1 MNMPFSP
8 RGAIS
13 LAPRPAAAPLLE
25 AARALLPLL
34 ETGKPISTDML
45 RHAVETAYGDTDA
58 NGAWV
63 WKDAYEALECAQIL
77 FMLKYGAAIR
87 RKAADPAA
95 ELAMIER
102 ISSLVPTQTRRSE
115 ESQRLQQFS
124 TPLPL
129 AFVAANAAGISAD
142 DLVLEP
148 SAGTGILACYARIAG
163 AGLLL
168 NEIADDRA
176 QILTDIF
183 GGTVTQHDA
192 ATIHDR
198 LDPAL
203 SPTIVLMNPPF
214 SAAPNV
220 EGRFRAATM
229 QHVRSALARLAPSG
243 RLVMI
248 SGSNF
253 APGSSQ
259 WGDFFR
265 SIEDRAT
272 IRFSSAI
279 AGRVYASHGTTF
291 ETRLTVIDK
300 VTIAGT
306 APALHTQAAAT
317 CAELLSRIT
326 EGVPARCSA
335 SSSPISLRTTKPA
348 SSITALRDKARA
360 QARAAAVEAARHPLD
375 KVEVCEI
382 DYEPREEQSA
392 ASTQSA
398 ELYEPYRVQAI
409 KIIGAKEPP
418 TALVQS
424 AAMASIA
431 PPLPSY
437 RPTLPKNLI
446 TSGALSDAQIE
457 SIIYAGEAHNA
468 HLSGTYTVNETY
480 DQLKA
485 AAENAE
491 NAFKL
496 RRGWY
501 LGDGTGCGKG
511 RQVAGVIMDNFLKG
525 RRRAVWLSK
534 SDKLIEDAVRDW
546 TALGGAASDIVPLAR
561 FRQGAPIKLE
571 QGILFVTYA
580 TMRTSERQDGDGNL
594 KASRLQQ
601 IIDWLGHD
609 FDGVIAFDEA
619 HAMANAAG
627 DKGERGEKKPSEQG
641 LAGLRLQNAVPDARI
656 LYVSATGATTVAN
669 LAYASRLGLWA
680 TGDFP
685 FVSRAD
691 FVGAMESG
699 GIAAME
705 VISRD
710 LKALGLY
717 IARSLSFKG
726 VEYEMLVHE
735 LTDAQRAIYD
745 DYAGAFQIIHHNLEQ
760 ALLASGITSDEGT
773 LNRQAKSA
781 ARSAFESN
789 KQRFFNHLITAMK
802 CPSLIKAIEQD
813 ISDGHSAVIQI
824 VSTSEALLDRRL
836 AEIPA
841 SEWNDLSL
849 DITPREYVIDYLAH
863 SFPTQL
869 FEPYTDE
876 DGNLRSKPAL
886 DANGNPI
893 QCREALERRDRMIE
907 HLCALPPVH
916 GALDQVLWHF
926 GKDRVAEVTGRSR
939 RIVRTSDGRLSV
951 ERRPGSAN
959 LSEAHAFM
967 DDSKRILIFSDAG
980 GTGRSYHADLTVK
993 NQRLRVHYL
1002 LEPGWRADNAIQGLG
1017 RTHRTNQAQPPL
1029 FRPCATNVKGEK
1041 RFLSTIARRLDTL
1054 GAITKGQRQTGGQ
1067 GMFRPED
1074 NLESPYA
1081 RAALRQFFSNLVR
1094 GKVEACSLSEFID
1107 MTALNIVDSAGCLL
1121 DELPPISQ
1129 FLNRCLALTIDMQN
1143 AIFQTFEMLLDKI
1156 IDDALRAGTLDVGL
1170 ETLTAERFDV
1180 VERRIIHQHAASG
1193 ATSLSL
1199 TINETTQNKPLSL
1212 DVVRKIAASDRSASL
1227 LINAKSGRAAL
1238 MQPAAS
1244 VMDEDGTP
1252 IRRVQ
1257 LTRPMHREKLF
1268 EAELELTHWNPA
1280 TDAEFE
1286 QAWTDEVLQVP
1297 QFSTRRLT
1305 LISGLLLPIWN
1316 KLPSENCRVYRLETH
1331 DGERVLGRLVTSEQL
1346 SAVYR
1351 ALGIDASVDMTPAE
1365 TLEAVMAR
1373 GATIDISGGL
1383 TLKRSRV
1390 MGEVRLEVI
1399 GHSPSA
1405 LPALKALGCFTEI
1418 ISWTTRLFV
1427 PANNPDVLERLLE
1440 RYRMVDHSE
1449 AA

>member
-1 MNMPFSP
+1 MNVPFIP
-8 RGAIS
+8 RDALP
-13 LAPRPAAAPLLE
+13 LAPRPAAMSLLE

-34 ETGKPISTDML
+34 EKGKPISTDLL
-45 RHAVETAYGDTDA
+45 REAVESAYGDSDA

-77 FMLKYGAAIR
+77 FMLKYGPRIR
-87 RKAADPAA
+87 RQAADPAA

-102 ISSLVPTQTRRSE
+102 ISALVPTQTRRSE
-115 ESQRLQQFS
+115 QSQRLQQFS

-129 AFVAANAAGISAD
+129 AFVAAQAAGISPGD
-142 DLVLEP
+142 IVLEP

-163 AGLLL
+163 ADLVL

-176 QILTDIF
+176 QILAELFEMSI
-183 GGTVTQHDA
+183 TQHDA
-192 ATIHDR
+192 ASIHDR
-198 LDPAL
+198 LDAAL
-203 SPTIVLMNPPF
+203 SPTVVLMNPPF

-229 QHVRSALARLAPSG
+229 QHVRSALARLSPGG
-243 RLVMI
+243 RLVML

-265 SIEDRAT
+265 SIEDRAA

-279 AGRVYASHGTTF
+279 SGRVYASHGTSF

-300 VTIAGT
+300 VTGST
-306 APALHTQAAAT
+306 AVPTLHTDPAAS
-317 CAELLSRIT
+317 CADLLTRIVDS
-326 EGVPARCSA
+326 VPVRSNAA
-335 SSSPISLRTTKPA
+335 FTAVSLKVAKPA
-348 SSITALRDKARA
+348 ASITALRDKARE
-360 QARAAAVEAARHPLD
+360 QARADAAEASRHPLD
-375 KVEVCEI
+375 KVEIHEVE
-382 DYEPREEQSA
+382 YEPRTDNPDASA
-392 ASTQSA
+392 KPAG
-398 ELYEPYRVQAI
+398 LYEPYRVQSI
-409 KIIGAKEPP
+409 NIIGAVGHT

-437 RPTLPKNLI
+437 RPTLPKSLVS
-446 TSGALSDAQIE
+446 SGTLSDAQIE
-457 SIIYAGEAHNA
+457 SVIYAGEAHSA
-468 HLSGTYTVNETY
+468 HLSGTYTINETY
-480 DQLKA
+480 DRLNA
-485 AAENAE
+485 AAEGAD
-491 NAFKL
+491 NAFKI
-496 RRGWY
+496 RRGWF

-525 RRRAVWLSK
+525 RRRALWISK

-546 TALGGAASDIVPLAR
+546 TALGGAASDIVPLGR
-561 FRQGAPIKLE
+561 YRQGAPIKLE

-580 TMRTSERQDGDGNL
+580 ALRTSERQDGDGTL

-601 IIDWLGHD
+601 LIDWLGRD

-619 HAMANAAG
+619 HGMANAAG

-641 LAGLRLQNAVPDARI
+641 LAGLRLQNAVPDARVI
-656 LYVSATGATTVAN
+656 YVSATGATTVAN
-669 LAYASRLGLWA
+669 LAYASRLGLWD

-717 IARSLSFKG
+717 IARSLSFEG

-745 DYAGAFQIIHHNLEQ
+745 AYAGAFQIIHQNLEQ
-760 ALLASGITSDEGT
+760 ALMASGITSDEGT

-802 CPSLIKAIEQD
+802 CPSLIRAIEND
-813 ISDGHSAVIQI
+813 MADGNSAVIQI
-824 VSTSEALLDRRL
+824 VSTSEALLERRL
-836 AEIPA
+836 AEISA
-841 SEWNDLSL
+841 SEWNDLQIDMS
-849 DITPREYVIDYLAH
+849 PKEYVISYLQH

-886 DANGNPI
+886 DAHGNPI
-893 QCREALERRDRMIE
+893 QCREALERRDSLIE
-907 HLCALPPVH
+907 HLCALPSVH

-926 GKDRVAEVTGRSR
+926 GKDQVAEVTGRSR
-939 RIVRTSDGRLSV
+939 RIIRTSDGRLCV

-959 LSEAHAFM
+959 LSEARAFM
-967 DDSKRILIFSDAG
+967 DDKKRILIFSDAG
-980 GTGRSYHADLTVK
+980 GTGRSYHADLCVK

-1081 RAALRQFFSNLVR
+1081 RAALRQFFTNLVR
-1094 GKVEACSLSEFID
+1094 GKVEVCSLSDFID
-1107 MTALNIVDSAGCLL
+1107 MTALNIVDSAGSLL

-1143 AIFQTFEMLLDKI
+1143 AIFETFEMLLEKI

-1180 VERRIIHQHAASG
+1180 LERRIIHQHAASG
-1193 ATSLSL
+1193 ATTLSLSISEI
-1199 TINETTQNKPLSL
+1199 TRNKPLSL
-1212 DVVRKIAASDRSASL
+1212 ETIRAIVTSDRSASL
-1227 LINAKSGRAAL
+1227 LVNAKSGRAAL
-1238 MQPAAS
+1238 LQPAAS
-1244 VMDEDGTP
+1244 IMDEDGTP

-1268 EAELELTHWNPA
+1268 EAELELTQWNPA

-1286 QAWTDEVLQVP
+1286 KAWSDEVSQIP
-1297 QFSTRRLT
+1297 EFTTRRLT

-1316 KLPSENCRVYRLETH
+1316 VLPTENCRVYRLETH
-1331 DGERVLGRLVTSEQL
+1331 DGERVLGRLVTTDQL
-1346 SAVYR
+1346 QTVCR
-1351 ALGIDASVDMTPAE
+1351 ALGIDADVELTAPE
-1365 TLEAVMAR
+1365 ILEAVMER
-1373 GATIDISGGL
+1373 GATVDIAGGL
-1383 TLKRSRV
+1383 RLKRSRV
-1390 MGEVRLEVI
+1390 MGEARMEVI
-1399 GHSPSA
+1399 GHSATA
-1405 LPALKALGCFTEI
+1405 LQTLKALGCFTEI
-1418 ISWTTRLFV
+1418 ISWSTRLFV
-1427 PANNPDVLERLLE
+1427 PVNNPDVLDRLIE
-1440 RYRMVDHSE
+1440 RYRMIDHSE

>member
-1 MNMPFSP
+1 MNVSFSP
-8 RGAIS
+8 STAI
-13 LAPRPAAAPLLE
+13 LVPRAAPLLE
-25 AARALLPLL
+25 AARALLPIV
-34 ETGKPISTDML
+34 ETGKPVSTDML
-45 RHAVETAYGDTDA
+45 RTAVENAYGDSDS

-77 FMLKYGAAIR
+77 FILKYGARIR
-87 RKAADPAA
+87 RQAAGPVS
-95 ELAMIER
+95 ELAMLEKIAA
-102 ISSLVPTQTRRSE
+102 LVPTQTRRSE

-129 AFVAANAAGISAD
+129 AFVAAHAAALTSD

-148 SAGTGILACYARIAG
+148 SAGTGILACFVRIAG
-163 AGLLL
+163 ADLLL
-168 NEIADDRA
+168 NELADDRA
-176 QILTDIF
+176 HLLAEIF
-183 GGTVTQHDA
+183 GQSVTRLDA

-198 LDPAL
+198 LAPSL
-203 SPTIVLMNPPF
+203 SPSVVLMNPPF

-229 QHVRSALARLAPSG
+229 QHVRSALARLSAGG

-253 APGSSQ
+253 APGSSH

-272 IRFSSAI
+272 IRFSSPVSGKI
-279 AGRVYASHGTTF
+279 YASHGTTF

-300 VTIAGT
+300 VTGDG
-306 APALHTQAAAT
+306 APASLHTEPAQS
-317 CAELLSRIT
+317 CLDLLERVTTGIPSRRLASDAP
-326 EGVPARCSA
+326 VSLHPA
-335 SSSPISLRTTKPA
+335 KPA
-348 SSITALRDKARA
+348 STIASLRDKARA
-360 QARAAAVEAARHPLD
+360 QARAAAAEASRHPLD
-375 KVEVCEI
+375 KAETAVLDYAPRI
-382 DYEPREEQSA
+382 DEADGSGQPSG
-392 ASTQSA
+392 
-398 ELYEPYRVQAI
+398 LYEPYRVQAI
-409 KIIGAKEPP
+409 SIADAISHP

-431 PPLPSY
+431 PPLPTY
-437 RPTLPKNLI
+437 RPTLPKALVAN
-446 TSGALSDAQIE
+446 GVLSDAQLE
-457 SIIYAGEAHNA
+457 SVIYAGEAHTA
-468 HLSGTYTVNETY
+468 HLAGAYTVNDTY

-485 AAENAE
+485 APENASD
-491 NAFKL
+491 AFRL

-511 RQVAGVIMDNFLKG
+511 RQVAGIIMDNFLKG
-525 RRRAVWLSK
+525 RRRAVWVSK

-546 TALGGAASDIVPLAR
+546 TALGGAASDIVPLGR

-571 QGILFVTYA
+571 QGILFITYA
-580 TMRTSERQDGDGNL
+580 TMRTSERQDGDGTL
-594 KASRLQQ
+594 KASRLTQ
-601 IIDWLGHD
+601 IVDWLGRD

-627 DKGERGEKKPSEQG
+627 DKGERGDKKPSEQG
-641 LAGLRLQNAVPDARI
+641 LAGLRLQNAVPDARVV
-656 LYVSATGATTVAN
+656 YVSATGATTVGN
-669 LAYASRLGLWA
+669 LAYASRLGLWG

-685 FVSRAD
+685 FATRTD
-691 FVGAMESG
+691 FVAAMESG

-717 IARSLSFKG
+717 MARSISFEG

-735 LTDAQRAIYD
+735 LTDAQRRIYD
-745 DYAGAFQIIHHNLEQ
+745 DYAGAFQIIHQNLEQ

-802 CPSLIKAIEQD
+802 CPSLIRSIEED
-813 ISDGHSAVIQI
+813 LAAGHSAVIQI
-824 VSTSEALLDRRL
+824 VSTSEALLERRL
-836 AEIPA
+836 SEIPA
-841 SEWNDLSL
+841 SEWSDLTL

-869 FEPYTDE
+869 FEPYTDD
-876 DGNLRSKPAL
+876 DGNLRSRPAL
-886 DANGNPI
+886 DSNGNPI
-893 QCREALERRDRMIE
+893 QCREALERRDSMIE
-907 HLCALPPVH
+907 HLCALSPVH
-916 GALDQVLWHF
+916 GALDQILWHF
-926 GKDRVAEVTGRSR
+926 GKDRVAEVTGRTR
-939 RIVRTSDGRLSV
+939 RIVRTADGRLAV

-967 DDSKRILIFSDAG
+967 DDTKRILVFSDAG
-980 GTGRSYHADLTVK
+980 GTGRSYHAELTVK
-993 NQRLRVHYL
+993 NQRLRIHYL

-1017 RTHRTNQAQPPL
+1017 RTHRTNQKQPPL

-1094 GKVEACSLSEFID
+1094 GKVDACSLTDFVD

-1143 AIFQTFEMLLDKI
+1143 SIFETFEMLLDKI
-1156 IDDALRAGTLDVGL
+1156 VDDAMRAGTLDVGL
-1170 ETLTAERFDV
+1170 EILTAERFDV
-1180 VERRIIHQHAASG
+1180 VDRRVIHQHPASG
-1193 ATSLSL
+1193 ATTLAL
-1199 TINETTQNKPLSL
+1199 TISETTRNNPLSL
-1212 DVVRKIAASDRSASL
+1212 ARVREIVGYDRSAAL

-1238 MQPAAS
+1238 MQSAPS

-1257 LTRPMHREKLF
+1257 LTRPMHRERLF
-1268 EAELELTHWNPA
+1268 ESELELTQWHPA
-1280 TDAEFE
+1280 SDADFE
-1286 QAWTDEVLQVP
+1286 QAWAEELSQIP
-1297 QFSTRRLT
+1297 EFSTRRLT

-1316 KLPSENCRVYRLETH
+1316 RLPEENCRVYRLETH
-1331 DGERVLGRLVTSEQL
+1331 DGERILGRLVTTDQL
-1346 SAVYR
+1346 ATVYR
-1351 ALGIDASVDMTPAE
+1351 SLGIDVAVDITPAE
-1365 TLEAVMAR
+1365 MLEAVVER
-1373 GATIDISGGL
+1373 GSTVNIAGGL

-1390 MGEVRLEVI
+1390 MGEYRLEI
-1399 GHSPSA
+1399 TGHTPSS
-1405 LPALKALGCFTEI
+1405 LPALKAMGCFTEI

-1427 PANNPDVLERLLE
+1427 PARNTDVVEKLLQ
-1440 RYRMVDHSE
+1440 RHQLIDHSE

>member
-1 MNMPFSP
+1 MNMPVSP
-8 RGAIS
+8 SGALS
-13 LAPRPAAAPLLE
+13 HAPRPAAVSLME
-25 AARALLPLL
+25 AARSLLHLL
-34 ETGKPISTDML
+34 ETGKSISTVML
-45 RHAVETAYGDTDA
+45 RHAVESAYGDTDA

-77 FMLKYGAAIR
+77 FMLKYGPRIR
-87 RKAADPAA
+87 RQAADPAA

-102 ISSLVPTQTRRSE
+102 ISALVPTQTRRSE

-129 AFVAANAAGISAD
+129 AFVAAHAGGICAD
-142 DLVLEP
+142 DTLLEP
-148 SAGTGILACYARIAG
+148 SAGTGMMACYARIAG
-163 AGLLL
+163 ADLLL
-168 NEIADDRA
+168 NELAADRA
-176 QILTDIF
+176 QLLGDLF
-183 GGTVTQHDA
+183 GTTVTRHDA

-198 LDPAL
+198 LDAAL
-203 SPTIVLMNPPF
+203 LPSIVLMNPPF
-214 SAAPNV
+214 SVAPNV

-229 QHVRSALARLAPSG
+229 QHVRSALARLAPGG

-259 WGDFFR
+259 SGDFFR
-265 SIEDRAT
+265 SIEDRAA

-279 AGRVYASHGTTF
+279 SGRVYASHGTSF

-300 VTIAGT
+300 ETGSVT
-306 APALHTQAAAT
+306 APALHAQAAAS
-317 CAELLSRIT
+317 CAELLARVIV
-326 EGVPARCSA
+326 GVPARNRVT
-335 SSSPISLRTTKPA
+335 SPAISLNTAKPA
-348 SSITALRDKARA
+348 HSIMALRDKARA
-360 QARAAAVEAARHPLD
+360 QARADAAEATRHPLD
-375 KVEVCEI
+375 KADFAEI
-382 DYEPREEQSA
+382 DYEPRTENAETSA
-392 ASTQSA
+392 QPAS
-398 ELYEPYRVQAI
+398 LYEPYRVQAI
-409 KIIGAKEPP
+409 NIIGAFAHP

-437 RPTLPKNLI
+437 RPTLPNSLI
-446 TSGALSDAQIE
+446 STGALSDAQIE
-457 SIIYAGEAHNA
+457 SVIYAGEAHNG
-468 HLSGTYTVNETY
+468 HLSGTYTVNDTY
-480 DQLKA
+480 DQLTA
-485 AAENAE
+485 APEDAEKS
-491 NAFKL
+491 FRL

-525 RRRAVWLSK
+525 RRRAVWVSK
-534 SDKLIEDAVRDW
+534 SETLLSDSVRDW
-546 TALGGAASDIVPLAR
+546 TALGGAASDVVPLAR

-580 TMRTSERQDGDGNL
+580 TLRTAERQDGDGKL

-601 IIDWLGHD
+601 LIDWLGQD

-685 FVSRAD
+685 FASRAD

-717 IARSLSFKG
+717 MARSISFQG

-745 DYAGAFQIIHHNLEQ
+745 EYAVGYQVIHANLEQ
-760 ALLASGITSDEGT
+760 ALLASGITSEEGT
-773 LNRQAKSA
+773 LNGQAKSA
-781 ARSAFESN
+781 ARSCFEST
-789 KQRFFNHLITAMK
+789 KQRFFSHLITAMK
-802 CPSLIKAIEQD
+802 CPSLIKAIEGD
-813 ISDGHSAVIQI
+813 IAAGHSAVIQI

-841 SEWNDLSL
+841 SEWNDLSC
-849 DITPREYVIDYLAH
+849 DTSPREYIVSYLQHA
-863 SFPTQL
+863 FPTQL

-876 DGNLRSKPAL
+876 DGNLRSRPAR
-886 DANGNPI
+886 DAAGNPI

-939 RIVRTSDGRLSV
+939 RIVRTSDGRLCV
-951 ERRPGSAN
+951 ERRPGSSN
-959 LSEAHAFM
+959 LSDAHAYM
-967 DDSKRILIFSDAG
+967 NDDKRVLIFSDAG

-1081 RAALRQFFSNLVR
+1081 RVALRQFFSNLVR
-1094 GKVEACSLSEFID
+1094 GKVDACSLTQFVD
-1107 MTALNIVDSAGCLL
+1107 MTGLNITDSAGSLL
-1121 DELPPISQ
+1121 DQLPPISQ

-1143 AIFQTFEMLLDKI
+1143 AIFETFEMLLEKI
-1156 IDDALRAGTLDVGL
+1156 VDDALRAGTLDIGL

-1180 VERRIIHQHAASG
+1180 IERRIIHEHAASG
-1193 ATSLSL
+1193 ARTLAL
-1199 TINETTQNKPLSL
+1199 TIDETTRNKPLSL
-1212 DVVRKIAASDRSASL
+1212 EMVCQIAASDRSASL
-1227 LINAKSGRAAL
+1227 LVNAKSGRAAL
-1238 MQPAAS
+1238 MQSAPS
-1244 VMDEDGTP
+1244 VMDEDGAP
-1252 IRRVQ
+1252 VRRVQ

-1268 EAELELTHWNPA
+1268 EAELGLTHWKAA

-1286 QAWTDEVLQVP
+1286 QAWSDEVSQVP
-1297 QFSTRRLT
+1297 EFSTRRLT

-1316 KLPSENCRVYRLETH
+1316 KLPSDNCRVYRLETN
-1331 DGERVLGRLVTSEQL
+1331 DGERVLGRLVTTDQL
-1346 SAVYR
+1346 STVYR
-1351 ALGIDASVDMTPAE
+1351 ALGIDAAVDMTAAE
-1365 TLEAVMAR
+1365 MLEAVMER
-1373 GATIDISGGL
+1373 GASVDVSGGL

-1390 MGEVRLEVI
+1390 MGEPRLEIV
-1399 GHSPSA
+1399 GHSASD

-1418 ISWTTRLFV
+1418 ISWSTRLFV
-1427 PANNPDVLERLLE
+1427 PANNLDVLDRLLE
-1440 RYRMVDHSE
+1440 RHRMIAHSE

>member
-1 MNMPFSP
+1 MNVSFRPSSAIIVP
-8 RGAIS
+8 R
-13 LAPRPAAAPLLE
+13 AAPLLE
-25 AARALLPLL
+25 AARALLPLI

-45 RHAVETAYGDTDA
+45 RTAVENAYGDSDT

-77 FMLKYGAAIR
+77 FMIKYGARIR
-87 RKAADPAA
+87 RQSADPLSELKMLEKIAA
-95 ELAMIER
+95 
-102 ISSLVPTQTRRSE
+102 LVPSQTRRSE

-129 AFVAANAAGISAD
+129 AFVAAHAAALSAG

-148 SAGTGILACYARIAG
+148 SAGTGILACFARIAG
-163 AGLLL
+163 AQLLL
-168 NEIADDRA
+168 NEIAEDRA
-176 QILTDIF
+176 HLLAELFDQE
-183 GGTVTQHDA
+183 VTRHDA

-198 LDPAL
+198 LAPSL
-203 SPTIVLMNPPF
+203 SPSAILMNPPF

-229 QHVRSALARLAPSG
+229 QHVRSALARLAEGG

-248 SGSNF
+248 SGANF
-253 APGSSQ
+253 APASSQ

-272 IRFSSAI
+272 IRFSSPI
-279 AGRVYASHGTTF
+279 AGRIYASHGTTF

-300 VTIAGT
+300 MTGDET
-306 APALHTQAAAT
+306 AASLHAEPAQS
-317 CAELLSRIT
+317 CAELLARVVT
-326 EGVPARCSA
+326 EVPARRLSV
-335 SSSPISLRTTKPA
+335 SSSVSIRPVNPA
-348 SSITALRDKARA
+348 SAIASLRDKARA
-360 QARAAAVEAARHPLD
+360 QARAAASEAARHPLD
-375 KVEVCEI
+375 KAETVEL
-382 DYEPREEQSA
+382 DYAPRVHEADEHAQPA
-392 ASTQSA
+392 G
-398 ELYEPYRVQAI
+398 LYEPYRVQAI
-409 KIIGAKEPP
+409 AIPEAVPHP

-431 PPLPSY
+431 PPLPTY
-437 RPTLPKNLI
+437 RPTLPKSLI
-446 TSGALSDAQIE
+446 SAGVLSDAQLE
-457 SIIYAGEAHNA
+457 SVIYAGEAHGA
-468 HLSGTYTVNETY
+468 HLSGTYTVNDTY

-485 AAENAE
+485 APEDASGS
-491 NAFKL
+491 FCL

-511 RQVAGVIMDNFLKG
+511 RQVAGIIMDNFLKG
-525 RRRAVWLSK
+525 RQRAVWVSK

-546 TALGGAASDIVPLAR
+546 TALGGAASDIVPLGR

-571 QGILFVTYA
+571 RGILFITYA
-580 TMRTSERQDGDGNL
+580 TLRTSERQDGDGTL
-594 KASRLQQ
+594 KASRLTQ
-601 IIDWLGHD
+601 IVEWLGPD

-641 LAGLRLQNAVPDARI
+641 LSGLRLQNAAPDARVV
-656 LYVSATGATTVAN
+656 YVSATGATTVGN
-669 LAYASRLGLWA
+669 LAYASRLGLWG

-685 FVSRAD
+685 FVNRAD
-691 FVGAMESG
+691 FVAAMESG

-717 IARSLSFKG
+717 IARSISFEG

-735 LTDAQRAIYD
+735 LTDAQRRIYD
-745 DYAGAFQIIHHNLEQ
+745 DYAGAFQIIHQNLEQ

-802 CPSLIKAIEQD
+802 CPSLIRAIEGD
-813 ISDGHSAVIQI
+813 MAAGHSAVIQI

-836 AEIPA
+836 SEIPA
-841 SEWNDLSL
+841 SEWSDLTL

-869 FEPYTDE
+869 FEPYTDD
-876 DGNLRSKPAL
+876 DGNLRSRPAL

-893 QCREALERRDRMIE
+893 QCREALERRDSLIE
-907 HLCALPPVH
+907 HLCALPAVH
-916 GALDQVLWHF
+916 GALDQILWHF
-926 GKDRVAEVTGRSR
+926 GKDRVAEVTGRTR
-939 RIVRTSDGRLSV
+939 RIVRTHDGRLAV

-959 LSEAHAFM
+959 LGEAHAFM
-967 DDSKRILIFSDAG
+967 DDTKRILVFSDAG
-980 GTGRSYHADLTVK
+980 GTGRSYHAELTVR

-1017 RTHRTNQAQPPL
+1017 RTHRTNQKQPPL

-1067 GMFRPED
+1067 GMFRAED

-1081 RAALRQFFSNLVR
+1081 RAALRQFYSNLVR
-1094 GKVEACSLSEFID
+1094 GKVDACSLTEFTD
-1107 MTALNIVDSAGCLL
+1107 LTALNIVDSAGSLL

-1143 AIFQTFEMLLDKI
+1143 AIFETFEMLLDKI
-1156 IDDALRAGTLDVGL
+1156 IDDATRAGTLDVGL
-1170 ETLTAERFDV
+1170 EILTAERFDV
-1180 VERRIIHQHAASG
+1180 VERRVIHQHAASG
-1193 ATSLSL
+1193 ATTLAL
-1199 TINETTQNKPLSL
+1199 TINETTRNAPLSL
-1212 DVVRKIAASDRSASL
+1212 ETVRQIVGCDRSAAL
-1227 LINAKSGRAAL
+1227 LVNAKSGRAAL
-1238 MQPAAS
+1238 MQPAPS

-1257 LTRPMHREKLF
+1257 ITRPMHRERLF
-1268 EAELELTHWNPA
+1268 ESELELTQWHPA
-1280 TDAEFE
+1280 SDTDFE
-1286 QAWTDEVLQVP
+1286 LAWTNELAQIP
-1297 QFSTRRLT
+1297 EFSTRRIT
-1305 LISGLLLPIWN
+1305 LISGLLLPIW
-1316 KLPSENCRVYRLETH
+1316 KRLPDENCRVYRLEAH
-1331 DGERVLGRLVTSEQL
+1331 DGERILGRLVTADQL
-1346 SAVYR
+1346 STVFR
-1351 ALGIDASVDMTPAE
+1351 SLGLDIAVDMSPADMLE
-1365 TLEAVMAR
+1365 TVMVR
-1373 GATIDISGGL
+1373 GSTVDIEGGL
-1383 TLKRSRV
+1383 ALKRSRV
-1390 MGEVRLEVI
+1390 MGEYRLEI
-1399 GHSPSA
+1399 TGHTPSA
-1405 LPALKALGCFTEI
+1405 LPALKAIGCFTEI
-1418 ISWTTRLFV
+1418 ISWTTRLFA
-1427 PANNPDVLERLLE
+1427 PAGNPDVLEKLIQRH
-1440 RYRMVDHSE
+1440 RMIDHSE

>member
-1 MNMPFSP
+1 MNVSFRPSP
-8 RGAIS
+8 AI
-13 LAPRPAAAPLLE
+13 LAPRAAPLLE
-25 AARALLPLL
+25 AARLLLPLI
-34 ETGKPISTDML
+34 EAGQPISTDML
-45 RHAVETAYGDTDA
+45 RTAVESAYGDSDS

-77 FMLKYGAAIR
+77 FMIKYGARIR
-87 RKAADPAA
+87 RQAADPAT
-95 ELAMIER
+95 ELGMLEKIAA
-102 ISSLVPTQTRRSE
+102 LVPTQTRRSE

-129 AFVAANAAGISAD
+129 AFVAAHAAGLTAE

-148 SAGTGILACYARIAG
+148 SAGTGLLACFAKISG
-163 AGLLL
+163 AKLLL

-176 QILTDIF
+176 HLLAEIF
-183 GGTVTQHDA
+183 GQSVTRHDA

-198 LDPAL
+198 LAP
-203 SPTIVLMNPPF
+203 SSFPSVVLMNPPF

-229 QHVRSALARLAPSG
+229 QHVRSALARLAAGG

-279 AGRVYASHGTTF
+279 SGKIYASHGTTF

-300 VTIAGT
+300 VARDDT
-306 APALHTQAAAT
+306 PASLHTEVAQS
-317 CAELLSRIT
+317 CCELLSRVAAAI
-326 EGVPARCSA
+326 PPRLLASA
-335 SSSPISLRTTKPA
+335 GPVSLRPVKP
-348 SSITALRDKARA
+348 SSTISTLREKARA
-360 QARAAAVEAARHPLD
+360 QARAAATEAARHPLD
-375 KVEVCEI
+375 KAEAVELDYAPRI
-382 DYEPREEQSA
+382 DEAGRPSQPSG
-392 ASTQSA
+392 
-398 ELYEPYRVQAI
+398 LYEPYRVQAI
-409 KIIGAKEPP
+409 SIAGSVPHP

-431 PPLPSY
+431 PPLPTY
-437 RPTLPKNLI
+437 RPTLPRSI
-446 TSGALSDAQIE
+446 IASGVLSDAQLE
-457 SIIYAGEAHNA
+457 SVIYAGEAHSA
-468 HLSGTYTVNETY
+468 HLSGTYTVNDTY

-485 AAENAE
+485 APEDATD
-491 NAFKL
+491 AFCL

-511 RQVAGVIMDNFLKG
+511 RQVAGIIMDNFLKG
-525 RRRAVWLSK
+525 RRRAVWVSK

-546 TALGGAASDIVPLAR
+546 TALGGAASDIVPLGR
-561 FRQGAPIKLE
+561 FRQGAPIKLNE
-571 QGILFVTYA
+571 GILFVTYA
-580 TMRTSERQDGDGNL
+580 TLRTSERQDGDGTL
-594 KASRLQQ
+594 KASRLTQ
-601 IIDWLGHD
+601 IVDWLGRD

-627 DKGERGEKKPSEQG
+627 EKGERGEKKPSEQG
-641 LAGLRLQNAVPDARI
+641 LAGLRLQNALPDARVV
-656 LYVSATGATTVAN
+656 YVSATGATTVGN

-685 FVSRAD
+685 FATRAD
-691 FVGAMESG
+691 FVAAMESG

-717 IARSLSFKG
+717 IARSISFEG

-735 LTDAQRAIYD
+735 LTDAQRRIYD
-745 DYAGAFQIIHHNLEQ
+745 DYAGAFQIIHQNLEE

-802 CPSLIKAIEQD
+802 CPSLIRAIEED
-813 ISDGHSAVIQI
+813 LAAGHAAVIQI

-836 AEIPA
+836 SEIPA
-841 SEWNDLSL
+841 SEWSDLTL

-876 DGNLRSKPAL
+876 DGNLRSRPAV

-893 QCREALERRDRMIE
+893 QCREALQRRDSLIK

-916 GALDQVLWHF
+916 GALDQILWHF
-926 GKDRVAEVTGRSR
+926 GKDRVAEVTGRTR
-939 RIVRTSDGRLSV
+939 RIVRTADGRLAV

-967 DDSKRILIFSDAG
+967 DDIKRILVFSDAG
-980 GTGRSYHADLTVK
+980 GTGRSYHAELTVR

-1017 RTHRTNQAQPPL
+1017 RTHRTNQKQPPL

-1081 RAALRQFFSNLVR
+1081 RAALRQFYSNLVR
-1094 GKVEACSLSEFID
+1094 GKVDACSLTEFID
-1107 MTALNIVDSAGCLL
+1107 MTALNIVDSAGSLL

-1143 AIFQTFEMLLDKI
+1143 SIFETFEMLLDKI
-1156 IDDALRAGTLDVGL
+1156 IDDAMRAGTLDVGL
-1170 ETLTAERFDV
+1170 EILTAERFDV
-1180 VERRIIHQHAASG
+1180 VERRVIHQHAGSG
-1193 ATSLSL
+1193 ATTLAL
-1199 TINETTQNKPLSL
+1199 TINETTRNTPLSIAA
-1212 DVVRKIAASDRSASL
+1212 VRQLVASDRSASL
-1227 LINAKSGRAAL
+1227 LVNAKSGRAGL
-1238 MQPAAS
+1238 MQSAPS

-1257 LTRPMHREKLF
+1257 LTRPMHRERLF
-1268 EAELELTHWNPA
+1268 ESELETTQWHPA
-1280 TDAEFE
+1280 SDADFERAWVEEFE
-1286 QAWTDEVLQVP
+1286 QVP
-1297 QFSTRRLT
+1297 EFSTRRIT

-1316 KLPSENCRVYRLETH
+1316 RLPEENCRVYRLETH
-1331 DGERVLGRLVTSEQL
+1331 DGERILGRLVTTDQL
-1346 SAVYR
+1346 STVFR
-1351 ALGIDASVDMTPAE
+1351 SLGIDVTVDMSPSE
-1365 TLEAVMAR
+1365 MLEAIMDR
-1373 GATIDISGGL
+1373 GSSIDIADGL

-1390 MGEVRLEVI
+1390 MGEHRLEI
-1399 GHSPSA
+1399 TGHMPSA
-1405 LPALKALGCFTEI
+1405 LPALKAMGCFTEI

-1427 PANNPDVLERLLE
+1427 PANNTDVLEKLL
-1440 RYRMVDHSE
+1440 RRHQLLDCSE
-1449 AA
+1449 GA

>member
-1 MNMPFSP
+1 MNMPVSP
-8 RGAIS
+8 SGALS
-13 LAPRPAAAPLLE
+13 LAPRPAAVSLME
-25 AARALLPLL
+25 AARALLHLL
-34 ETGKPISTDML
+34 ETGRSISTAML
-45 RHAVETAYGDTDA
+45 RHAVESAYGDTDA

-77 FMLKYGAAIR
+77 FMLKYGPRIR
-87 RKAADPAA
+87 RQAADPAA

-102 ISSLVPTQTRRSE
+102 ISVLVPTQTRRSE

-129 AFVAANAAGISAD
+129 AFIAAHAAGICAD
-142 DLVLEP
+142 DTVLEP
-148 SAGTGILACYARIAG
+148 SAGTGMMACYARIAG
-163 AGLLL
+163 ADLLL
-168 NEIADDRA
+168 NELADDRA
-176 QILTDIF
+176 QLLGDIF
-183 GGTVTQHDA
+183 GTTVTRHDA

-198 LDPAL
+198 LNAAL
-203 SPTIVLMNPPF
+203 LPSIVLMNPPF

-229 QHVRSALARLAPSG
+229 QHVRSALARLAPGG

-259 WGDFFR
+259 SGDFFR
-265 SIEDRAT
+265 SIEDRAA

-279 AGRVYASHGTTF
+279 SGQVYASHGTSF

-300 VTIAGT
+300 ETGSLT
-306 APALHTQAAAT
+306 APALHTQAAAS
-317 CAELLSRIT
+317 CAELLSRVIV
-326 EGVPARCSA
+326 GVPARNGVT
-335 SSSPISLRTTKPA
+335 SPAVCPKTAKPA
-348 SSITALRDKARA
+348 HSIMALRDKVRA
-360 QARAAAVEAARHPLD
+360 QARADAAQAARHPLD
-375 KVEVCEI
+375 KADFGEI
-382 DYEPREEQSA
+382 DYEPSTENAETSA
-392 ASTQSA
+392 QPAG
-398 ELYEPYRVQAI
+398 LYEPYRVQAI
-409 KIIGAKEPP
+409 NIIGALAHP

-437 RPTLPKNLI
+437 RPTLPNSLI
-446 TSGALSDAQIE
+446 STGALSDAQIE
-457 SIIYAGEAHNA
+457 SVIYAGEAHNS
-468 HLSGTYTVNETY
+468 HLSGTYTVNDSY
-480 DQLKA
+480 DQLTA
-485 AAENAE
+485 APEDAENS
-491 NAFKL
+491 FRL

-525 RRRAVWLSK
+525 RRRAAWVSK
-534 SDKLIEDAVRDW
+534 SSRLLFDCIRDW
-546 TALGGAASDIVPLAR
+546 TALGGAASDVVPLAR
-561 FRQGAPIKLE
+561 FRQGAHIKLE

-580 TMRTSERQDGDGNL
+580 TLRTAERQDGDGNL

-601 IIDWLGHD
+601 LIDWLGHD

-685 FVSRAD
+685 FASRAD

-717 IARSLSFKG
+717 MARSISFQG

-745 DYAGAFQIIHHNLEQ
+745 EYAVGYQVIHANLEQ
-760 ALLASGITSDEGT
+760 ALLASGITSEEGT

-781 ARSAFESN
+781 ARSSFESS
-789 KQRFFNHLITAMK
+789 KQLFFSHLITAMK
-802 CPSLIKAIEQD
+802 CPSLIKAIEGD
-813 ISDGHSAVIQI
+813 IAAGHSAVIQI

-841 SEWNDLSL
+841 SEWNDLSV
-849 DITPREYVIDYLAH
+849 DTSPREHIVSYLQHA
-863 SFPTQL
+863 FPTQL
-869 FEPYTDE
+869 FEPYTDV
-876 DGNLRSKPAL
+876 DGNLRSRPAC
-886 DANGNPI
+886 DAAGNPI

-916 GALDQVLWHF
+916 GALDQLLWHF

-939 RIVRTSDGRLSV
+939 RIVRTSDGRLCV
-951 ERRPGSAN
+951 ERRPGSSN
-959 LSEAHAFM
+959 LSDAHAYM
-967 DDSKRILIFSDAG
+967 NDDKRVLIFSDAG

-1074 NLESPYA
+1074 NLESAYA

-1094 GKVEACSLSEFID
+1094 GKVDACSLTKFVD
-1107 MTALNIVDSAGCLL
+1107 MTGLNITDSAGSLL
-1121 DELPPISQ
+1121 DQLPPISQ
-1129 FLNRCLALTIDMQN
+1129 FLNRCLALTIHTQN
-1143 AIFQTFEMLLDKI
+1143 AIFETFEMLLDKI
-1156 IDDALRAGTLDVGL
+1156 IDDALRAGTLDIGL

-1180 VERRIIHQHAASG
+1180 IERRIIHEHAASG
-1193 ATSLSL
+1193 ARTLAL
-1199 TINETTQNKPLSL
+1199 TINETTRNKPLSL
-1212 DVVRKIAASDRSASL
+1212 EMVRQIAASDRSASL
-1227 LINAKSGRAAL
+1227 LVNAKSGRAAL
-1238 MQPAAS
+1238 MQSAPS
-1244 VMDEDGTP
+1244 VMDEDGAP
-1252 IRRVQ
+1252 VRRVQ

-1268 EAELELTHWNPA
+1268 EAELGLTHWKAA

-1286 QAWTDEVLQVP
+1286 QAWSEEVSQVP
-1297 QFSTRRLT
+1297 EFSTRRLT
-1305 LISGLLLPIWN
+1305 LICGLLLPIWN
-1316 KLPSENCRVYRLETH
+1316 KLPSDNCRVYRLETN
-1331 DGERVLGRLVTSEQL
+1331 DGERVLGRLVTADQL
-1346 SAVYR
+1346 STVYR
-1351 ALGIDASVDMTPAE
+1351 ALGIDTAVDMTTTE
-1365 TLEAVMAR
+1365 MLEAVMER
-1373 GATIDISGGL
+1373 GASVDVSGGL

-1390 MGEVRLEVI
+1390 MGELRLEIV
-1399 GHSPSA
+1399 GHSASD

-1418 ISWTTRLFV
+1418 ISWSTRLFV
-1427 PANNPDVLERLLE
+1427 PANNLDVLDRLLE
-1440 RYRMVDHSE
+1440 RYRMIAHSE

>member
-1 MNMPFSP
+1 MNVPFSHSGSIP
-8 RGAIS
+8 LNRS
-13 LAPRPAAAPLLE
+13 LATAPLL
-25 AARALLPLL
+25 AAAQVILPFI
-34 ETGKPISTDML
+34 ETGKAISTDML
-45 RHAVETAYGDTDA
+45 RNAVESAYGDTDA

-77 FMLKYGAAIR
+77 FMLKYGSRIR
-87 RKAADPAA
+87 RQSADPTA

-102 ISSLVPTQTRRSE
+102 ISALVPTQTRRSE

-129 AFVAANAAGISAD
+129 AFVAAHAAGLSAD

-148 SAGTGILACYARIAG
+148 SAGTGLLACFARIAG
-163 AGLLL
+163 SELVL
-168 NEIADDRA
+168 NELADDRA
-176 QILTDIF
+176 HLLGEMF
-183 GGTVTQHDA
+183 GTSVTRHDA
-192 ATIHDR
+192 ASIHDR
-198 LDPAL
+198 LDAAL
-203 SPTIVLMNPPF
+203 SPSVVLMNPPF

-229 QHVRSALARLAPSG
+229 QHVRSALARLSVGG

-253 APGSSQ
+253 AQGSSQ

-279 AGRVYASHGTTF
+279 SGRVYASHGTTF

-300 VTIAGT
+300 VVSSGE
-306 APALHTQAAAT
+306 APTQHTQAAAS
-317 CAELLSRIT
+317 CAELLARIAASL
-326 EGVPARCSA
+326 PARDRASQSA
-335 SSSPISLRTTKPA
+335 VSLRSAKPA
-348 SSITALRDKARA
+348 TSIMALRDKART
-360 QARAAAVEAARHPLD
+360 QARAAAAEAARHPLD
-375 KVEVCEI
+375 KAEFGEI
-382 DYEPREEQSA
+382 LYEPRSDNSDATTQP
-392 ASTQSA
+392 AS
-398 ELYEPYRVQAI
+398 LYEPYRVQAI
-409 KIIGAKEPP
+409 NIVGAVAHP

-437 RPTLPKNLI
+437 RPMLPNSLI
-446 TSGALSDAQIE
+446 ATGALSDAQIE
-457 SIIYAGEAHNA
+457 SVIYAGEAHNA

-480 DQLKA
+480 DQLQA
-485 AAENAE
+485 APDDAE

-525 RRRAVWLSK
+525 RRRAVWISK
-534 SDKLIEDAVRDW
+534 SDKLIEDAARDW

-580 TMRTSERQDGDGNL
+580 TMRTAERQDRDGNL

-601 IIDWLGHD
+601 LIDWLGHD

-627 DKGERGEKKPSEQG
+627 EKGERGDKKPSEQG
-641 LAGLRLQNAVPDARI
+641 LAGLRLQNAVPDARVV
-656 LYVSATGATTVAN
+656 YVSATGATTVSN
-669 LAYASRLGLWA
+669 LAYASRLGLWS

-685 FVSRAD
+685 FASRAD

-717 IARSLSFKG
+717 IARSISFEG

-745 DYAGAFQIIHHNLEQ
+745 DYAGAFQIIHQNLEQ

-813 ISDGHSAVIQI
+813 IAAGHTAVIQI

-836 AEIPA
+836 AEIPS

-886 DANGNPI
+886 DADGNPI
-893 QCREALERRDRMIE
+893 QCREALERRDSLIE
-907 HLCALPPVH
+907 HLCALSPVH

-939 RIVRTSDGRLSV
+939 RIVRTSDGRLAV
-951 ERRPGSAN
+951 ERRPSNAN
-959 LSEAHAFM
+959 LSEARTFM
-967 DDSKRILIFSDAG
+967 DDAKRILVFSDAG

-1094 GKVEACSLSEFID
+1094 GKVDACSLEDFID
-1107 MTALNIVDSAGCLL
+1107 MTALHIVDPAGCLL

-1143 AIFQTFEMLLDKI
+1143 AIFETFEMLLDKL

-1193 ATSLSL
+1193 ASTLAL
-1199 TINETTQNKPLSL
+1199 TINETTQNKPLPL
-1212 DVVRKIAASDRSASL
+1212 DTIRQIGASDRSASL

-1238 MQPAAS
+1238 MQPAPS

-1268 EAELELTHWNPA
+1268 EAELELTNWNPA

-1286 QAWTDEVLQVP
+1286 QAWSDEVSQIP

-1316 KLPSENCRVYRLETH
+1316 RLPDENCRVYRLESH
-1331 DGERVLGRLVTSEQL
+1331 EGERILGRLVTTDQL
-1346 SAVYR
+1346 SSVYKS
-1351 ALGIDASVDMTPAE
+1351 LGIDVAVDMTPAE
-1365 TLEAVMAR
+1365 MLEAVMER
-1373 GATIDISGGL
+1373 GATVDISGGL

-1390 MGEVRLEVI
+1390 MGELRLEII

-1405 LPALKALGCFTEI
+1405 LPALKAIGCFTEI
-1418 ISWTTRLFV
+1418 ISWSTRLFM
-1427 PANNPDVLERLLE
+1427 PANNRDVLDRLLE
-1440 RYRMVDHSE
+1440 RHRMVDHSE

>member
-1 MNMPFSP
+1 MNVPFIP
-8 RGAIS
+8 RAA
-13 LAPRPAAAPLLE
+13 LPLTPRPAAMSLLE

-34 ETGKPISTDML
+34 EKGKPISTDML
-45 RHAVETAYGDTDA
+45 REAVESAYGDSDA

-77 FMLKYGAAIR
+77 FMLKYGPRIR
-87 RKAADPAA
+87 RQAADPAA

-102 ISSLVPTQTRRSE
+102 ISALVPTQTRRSE
-115 ESQRLQQFS
+115 QSQRLQQFS

-129 AFVAANAAGISAD
+129 AFVAAQAASISPGD
-142 DLVLEP
+142 IVLEP

-163 AGLLL
+163 ADLVL

-176 QILTDIF
+176 RILAELFEMSI
-183 GGTVTQHDA
+183 TQHDA
-192 ATIHDR
+192 ASIHDR
-198 LDPAL
+198 LDAAL
-203 SPTIVLMNPPF
+203 SPTVVLMNPPF

-229 QHVRSALARLAPSG
+229 QHVRSALARLSPGG
-243 RLVMI
+243 RLVML

-253 APGSSQ
+253 APGSNQ

-265 SIEDRAT
+265 SIEDRTA

-279 AGRVYASHGTTF
+279 SGRVYASHGTSF

-300 VTIAGT
+300 VTGST
-306 APALHTQAAAT
+306 AVPTLHTDPAAS
-317 CAELLSRIT
+317 CADLLARIVDS
-326 EGVPARCSA
+326 VPVRSNAA
-335 SSSPISLRTTKPA
+335 FTAVSLKVAKPA
-348 SSITALRDKARA
+348 ASITALRDKARE
-360 QARAAAVEAARHPLD
+360 QARADAAEASRHPLD
-375 KVEVCEI
+375 KVEIHEI
-382 DYEPREEQSA
+382 VYEPRTDNPDASA
-392 ASTQSA
+392 KPAG
-398 ELYEPYRVQAI
+398 LYEPYRVQSI
-409 KIIGAKEPP
+409 NIIGAVAHT

-437 RPTLPKNLI
+437 RPTLPKSLVSSR
-446 TSGALSDAQIE
+446 TLSDAQIE
-457 SIIYAGEAHNA
+457 SVIYAGEAHSA
-468 HLSGTYTVNETY
+468 HLSGTYTINETY
-480 DQLKA
+480 DRLNA
-485 AAENAE
+485 AAEGAE
-491 NAFKL
+491 NAFKI
-496 RRGWY
+496 RRGWF

-525 RRRAVWLSK
+525 RRRALWISK

-546 TALGGAASDIVPLAR
+546 TALGGAASDIVPLGR
-561 FRQGAPIKLE
+561 YRQGAPIKLE

-580 TMRTSERQDGDGNL
+580 ALRTSERQDGDGTL

-601 IIDWLGHD
+601 LIDWLGRD

-641 LAGLRLQNAVPDARI
+641 LAGLRLQNAVPDARVI
-656 LYVSATGATTVAN
+656 YVSATGATTVAN
-669 LAYASRLGLWA
+669 LAYASRLGLWD

-717 IARSLSFKG
+717 IARSLSFEG

-745 DYAGAFQIIHHNLEQ
+745 AYAGAFQIIHQNLEQ
-760 ALLASGITSDEGT
+760 ALMASGITSDEGT

-802 CPSLIKAIEQD
+802 CPSLIRAIEND
-813 ISDGHSAVIQI
+813 MADGNSAVIQI
-824 VSTSEALLDRRL
+824 VSTSEALLERRL

-841 SEWNDLSL
+841 SEWNDLQIDMS
-849 DITPREYVIDYLAH
+849 PKEYVISYLQH

-886 DANGNPI
+886 DAHGNPI
-893 QCREALERRDRMIE
+893 QCREALERRDSLIE
-907 HLCALPPVH
+907 HLCALPSVH

-926 GKDRVAEVTGRSR
+926 GKDQVAEVTGRSR
-939 RIVRTSDGRLSV
+939 RIIRTSEGRLCV

-959 LSEAHAFM
+959 LSEARAFM
-967 DDSKRILIFSDAG
+967 DDKKRILIFSDAG
-980 GTGRSYHADLTVK
+980 GTGRSYHADLCVK

-1081 RAALRQFFSNLVR
+1081 RAALRQFFTNLVR
-1094 GKVEACSLSEFID
+1094 GKVEACSLSDFID
-1107 MTALNIVDSAGCLL
+1107 MTALNIVDSAGSLL

-1143 AIFQTFEMLLDKI
+1143 AIFETFEMLLEKI

-1180 VERRIIHQHAASG
+1180 LERRIIHQHAASG
-1193 ATSLSL
+1193 ATTLSLSISEM
-1199 TINETTQNKPLSL
+1199 TRNKPLPL
-1212 DVVRKIAASDRSASL
+1212 ETVRAIVASDRSASL
-1227 LINAKSGRAAL
+1227 LVNAKSGRAAL
-1238 MQPAAS
+1238 LQPAAS
-1244 VMDEDGTP
+1244 IMDEDGTP

-1268 EAELELTHWNPA
+1268 EAELELTQWNPA

-1286 QAWTDEVLQVP
+1286 KAWSDEVSQIP
-1297 QFSTRRLT
+1297 EFTTRRLT

-1316 KLPSENCRVYRLETH
+1316 VLPTENCRVYRLETH
-1331 DGERVLGRLVTSEQL
+1331 DGERVLGRLVTTDQL
-1346 SAVYR
+1346 QTVCR
-1351 ALGIDASVDMTPAE
+1351 ALGIDADVELTSPE
-1365 TLEAVMAR
+1365 ILEAVMDR
-1373 GATIDISGGL
+1373 GATVDIAGGL
-1383 TLKRSRV
+1383 RLKRSRV
-1390 MGEVRLEVI
+1390 MGEARMEVI
-1399 GHSPSA
+1399 GHSATA
-1405 LPALKALGCFTEI
+1405 LPAFKALGCFTEI
-1418 ISWTTRLFV
+1418 ISWSTRLFV
-1427 PANNPDVLERLLE
+1427 PVNNPDVLDRLIE
-1440 RYRMVDHSE
+1440 RYRMIDHSE